1 MTTIKTH
8 LEFELELPEGL
19 TLEQFLETPL
29 DWLNEL
35 NPIYLGADG
44 YEVEPA

>member
-1 MTTIKTH
+1 MKIKTH
-8 LEFELELPEGL
+8 LEFELDLPEGM

-35 NPIYLGADG
+35 EFWFLGADG
-44 YEVEPA
+44 YEVEPD